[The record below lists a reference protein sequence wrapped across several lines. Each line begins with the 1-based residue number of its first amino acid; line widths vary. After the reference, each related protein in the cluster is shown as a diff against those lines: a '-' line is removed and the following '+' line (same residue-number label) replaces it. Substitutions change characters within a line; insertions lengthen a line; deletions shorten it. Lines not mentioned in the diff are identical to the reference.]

1 MIKKITL
8 TFAILLV
15 SLLPTVAQD
24 PWIITTEQ
32 PHQEPYYGALVGN
45 GMLGLLSSNEPLKL
59 KQVILAGLYDQYGEG
74 RVATTIQNFNLLD
87 LRLVIGWEDVN
98 AASISNFKQELDMQN
113 GTFTGSFD
121 FKDKATVE
129 YSYYALRHLPHTAM
143 VDIKVKAHQRIPL
156 VVENI
161 VQTPPSF
168 RDSRNYYNEVNP
180 PHAYI
185 PLLTTTARTPINNT
199 LVVASNTFLFPEQHG
214 DEPRVLHEMRHT
226 NSHLMQFTRNIETD
240 KEYCFS
246 LIGNLISSEQVEDPY
261 NQAERLAIYA
271 KLQGHDALI
280 AGHRKAW
287 EKLWES
293 DILIEGD
300 DQVQQD
306 IHNMLYHIY
315 SSVREGSDYSLS
327 PFGLSSTGYMGHVFW
342 DTEIWMFPPL
352 LLLHPEI
359 AKGLINYRFKRLD
372 AAKQNAQL
380 HGYRGAMYP
389 WESAKTG
396 EEETPVWALSGP
408 YEHHITADVAIA
420 AWNYYLVTKDKAW
433 LQEVGYPILRETATF
448 WESRVSKKGDLYEIK
463 NVVCPDEWA
472 ENVDN
477 NGYTNEAARLN
488 LIYANAAA
496 KVLGLP
502 TNSNWSNIA
511 EHIIPLQQMGN
522 GVTREHDSY
531 SGEPI
536 KQADVNLLAYPLKV
550 ITNKEQISR
559 DLAYYEQRVPKSDTP
574 AMTQAIFALLYSR
587 LGDSEKA
594 YHWFVDA
601 YQEHL
606 LPPFRVLAESK
617 GGTNPFFI
625 TGAGG
630 VLQTILMGFGGLDIL
645 PNGGVKQLKTAMP
658 KHWKKLTLKGIGTDK
673 KMYVIT
679 Q

>member
-1 MIKKITL
+1 MIKKIAL

-15 SLLPTVAQD
+15 SLLHTTAQD
-24 PWIITTEQ
+24 PWIITAEQ

-59 KQVILAGLYDQYGEG
+59 KQVVLAGLYDQYGEG
-74 RVATTIQNFNLLD
+74 RVASTIQNFNLLD

-98 AASISNFKQELDMQN
+98 AASITNFKQELDMQS
-113 GTFTGSFD
+113 GTFKGSFD
-121 FKDKATVE
+121 FKDKATIE

-143 VDIKVKAHQRIPL
+143 VDVKVKAHQRIPL

-161 VQTPPSF
+161 VQTPTSF
-168 RDSRNYYNEVNP
+168 RDNRNYYNEVNP

-226 NSHLMQFTRNIETD
+226 NSHLMQFTRNIEAD
-240 KEYCFS
+240 QEYSFS

-261 NQAERLAIYA
+261 NQAERLTIYA

-287 EKLWES
+287 DKLWES

-300 DQVQQD
+300 EQAQQD

-315 SSVREGSDYSLS
+315 SSVREDSDYSLS

-352 LLLHPEI
+352 LLLQPEI

-408 YEHHITADVAIA
+408 YEHHITADVALA
-420 AWNYYLVTKDKAW
+420 TWNYYLVTKDKVW

-448 WESRVSKKGDLYEIK
+448 WESRVSKKGNRYEIK

-502 TNSNWSNIA
+502 TNSRWSNIA
-511 EHIIPLQQMGN
+511 EHITPMQQMEG

-550 ITNKEQISR
+550 ITDKEQIKR
-559 DLAYYEQRVPKSDTP
+559 DLVYYEQRVPKSDTP
-574 AMTQAIFALLYSR
+574 AMTQAIFALLYSK
-587 LGDSEKA
+587 LGDKEQA
-594 YHWFVDA
+594 YHWFKDA

-606 LPPFRVLAESK
+606 LPPFRLLAESK
-617 GGTNPFFI
+617 GGTNPYFI

-630 VLQTILMGFGGLDIL
+630 VLQTILMGFGGLDIS
-645 PNGGVKQLKTAMP
+645 PNGGIKQLKTAMP
-658 KHWKKLTLKGIGTDK
+658 KHWKKLTLKGIGIDK